1 MTNTRLLLLTVA
13 LAALCAGRAVSRD
26 ALYGLA
32 SRGTTAVAVGDSGRV
47 LYSPQAPHVAWFGAG
62 QPSLHPLRAITI
74 GANDYVAVG
83 DRGQLFRSTDATG
96 VGWLPRSSRTSRD
109 LFGVHNTST
118 RIVAVGD
125 SGVITVS
132 TSLTTDNWT
141 LVANRPTRKALRA
154 VTAGGSI
161 FAVAVGDSGTIIWS
175 LANLASTWS
184 LAGVVPTVENL
195 RGVAVGPGATPR
207 FWAVG
212 DGGVILRS
220 LPNAQTWELLSS
232 PVTVRLNAIIFEG
245 QIGVAVGDGGT
256 VLYSNGGE
264 TWSIMETP
272 TGENLYA
279 VARTGSGAGGGFV
292 AVGEGN
298 TVLWSSLGL
307 VWELK
312 PVPVKT
318 ASWGTVR
325 GAWR

>member
-1 MTNTRLLLLTVA
+1 MRNTRLLLLA
-13 LAALCAGRAVSRD
+13 AILAALCAGRAESRD
-26 ALYGLA
+26 ALYGIA
-32 SRGTTAVAVGDSGRV
+32 SRGTSAIAVGDSGRV

-62 QPSLHPLRAITI
+62 QPSLTPFRAISI

-83 DRGQLFRSTDATG
+83 NHGQLFRSTDATG
-96 VGWLPRSSRTSRD
+96 IGWLPRSSRTSLD

-132 TSLTTDNWT
+132 TSLTSDNWT

-161 FAVAVGDSGTIIWS
+161 FAVAVGDSGTVIWS

-184 LAGVVPTVENL
+184 LADAVPTTQNL

-220 LPNAQTWELLSS
+220 QPNAQTWEQLTS
-232 PVTVRLNAIIFEG
+232 PVTVRLNAVVFEG
-245 QIGVAVGDGGT
+245 QIGIAVGDGGT
-256 VLYSNGGE
+256 VLYSNGGDI
-264 TWSIMETP
+264 WSVMEAP
-272 TGENLYA
+272 TAANLYA

-292 AVGEGN
+292 AVGDEN
-298 TVLWSSLGL
+298 TVLWSVLGL
-307 VWELK
+307 TWELK